1 MWAVS
6 RITQLPVTCALPPLD
21 SKERVAAA
29 HQHRVRC
36 PERLLH
42 GGLGRRGARDVE
54 RAHVHAALHERLALL
69 RAELLEVVRGLS
81 KARLECV
88 SSRPAWGLLVRGSS
102 PVRRT
107 VPRYRRRTS
116 RGSALPVS
124 SSTAPTT
131 SEDDIMALPAPAK
144 RPRSARATAGIARRV
159 CDARSEATRVQAEV

>member
-102 PVRRT
+102 PRGILHH
-107 VPRYRRRTS
+107 VPS
-116 RGSALPVS
+116 VIWAL
-124 SSTAPTT
+124 
-131 SEDDIMALPAPAK
+131 
-144 RPRSARATAGIARRV
+144 GIARLFSEV
-159 CDARSEATRVQAEV
+159 AHDAKHLVLRQALH